1 MSYIPVITLAY
12 LIILFLIAYLGDRAK
27 EKGKSLVSNPY
38 IYSLSLAVYC
48 TAWTFYGSVGLFM
61 HHGFAYM
68 PIYIGPTFASFTWW
82 YSLRKMVKISKKHNT
97 TSIADFISTRYGKSS
112 LLAGIISF
120 FIFIGLL
127 PYIALQIKAV
137 TNSLNLLYF
146 YKSSFKAVSIGGF
159 YKDLSFYIAVILAI
173 FGALFGARKLDV
185 TEKHEGMV
193 LAISFEAIVK
203 LVAFLVV
210 GIYVT
215 YFIFNG
221 YGDIFRSGEYFKEI
235 KNLYTIGESPTP
247 SYFQWLAM
255 MILSGVAVMLLPR
268 QFHIA
273 IIENTN
279 DNHIKKAM
287 YIFPLYLFCISL
299 FVPAIAIG
307 GRLLGI
313 SLDSADI
320 SVLLIPAMRGE
331 DFIAVLVF
339 LGGFSAA
346 TGMVIVETVAISTMI
361 LNHIVSPFLLKLRLK
376 KLDMSHLLIHLKRAI
391 ILFITVSGYIY
402 FKLLGEEKI
411 LVDIG
416 LMSFCAVLQLAPAT
430 FLGLYWEKVNKAGAI
445 AGITAGFI
453 IWLYVL
459 FIPSFAGSFPFINEI
474 IQKGLFNIS
483 ALKPFELF
491 YLKGLDNWSHSI
503 FWSLTFNFIFLVI
516 FSIISEQSEIEKEMA
531 KSFISEG
538 RVETRRVTLE
548 SKHISHSP
556 SLVDYRG
563 FLAKII
569 GDTQAD
575 KVIEGFI
582 SERGLKKDET
592 ISSKTALELREHV
605 EKNLSAYLG
614 SATAKNLLDNF
625 LKIYGTKVVEIFDIF
640 HDISESL
647 KESRETLA
655 VKVNEIKLLYS
666 SLETLLSSL
675 DKEVVMNNIL
685 DIIVKN
691 FNADGCAVI
700 LKDKDGILRIKKHIG
715 LKEEDVNKIEF
726 ECDSNTYVAKVFESR
741 KIEVIEDVDKLA
753 VPPKIKR
760 LSDDTPIKS
769 LTVAPIVVANVPLGV
784 IVTVHKDKR
793 FFSETFQ
800 NFLQGL
806 ANQLGLALKNAEL
819 YEELNKLNIDLENKV
834 KERTIELERK
844 SKLLEEANIHLKEVD
859 RLKSQFL
866 ATMSHE
872 LRTPLNSIIG
882 YTQLILD
889 GVDGSITEEQRQDLE
904 RIEKNGKHLL
914 QLIND
919 ILDLSKIEAGKMELN
934 IEKVSLRELI
944 DNIIPMVRPL
954 IAEKKIS
961 FNIKIEKNVTVLAD
975 RQRLSQVLINLLTN
989 SVKFTQEGFIE
1000 IGCTLKKDLINKTW
1014 AEIYVKDTG
1023 IGISKENQALIF
1035 EAFRQVDDKS
1045 AKKPKGTG
1053 LGLSITKRLVEMHG
1067 GSIWVESELNQGTT
1081 MFFTMPVS
1089 EEEFQS
1095 FVKEVSLFKGTEKRI
1110 VIVEEREDILQV
1122 LYDFL
1127 SKEGYTVFYSGFKDA
1142 IDEIKRKKPMAIVL
1156 DIIYSEE
1163 NNWSILQK
1171 LKEDSET
1178 AKIPVIFISIE
1189 GDFQKGY
1196 SVGPIDY
1203 ILKPIIKEDVIRELK
1218 KIEENIKNKFVYIV
1232 DDDADSIKLLEKILL
1247 EKNYKV
1253 KSFTNGKE
1261 LIETLLIETPGV
1273 ILLDLFMPEITGFE
1287 IIEILKKKELTDI
1300 PIIVITGGELT
1311 EEEKNKLLTDVKKIF
1326 IKASLDKDELLK
1338 EIKRSIERYEV

>member
-1 MSYIPVITLAY
+1 MPYIPIITLIY
-12 LIILFLIAYLGDRAK
+12 LVALFFIAYIGDRAK
-27 EKGKSLVSNPY
+27 ENGKSLVSNPY
-38 IYSLSLAVYC
+38 VYSFSLAVYC
-48 TAWTFYGSVGLFM
+48 TGWTFYGSVGLFM
-61 HHGFAYM
+61 HQGFAYM
-68 PIYIGPTFASFTWW
+68 PIYIGPTFAAFTWW
-82 YSLRKMVKISKKHNT
+82 YSLRKIVKISKKHKT

-112 LLAGIISF
+112 LLAGLVSF

-127 PYIALQIKAV
+127 PYIALQIKAI
-137 TNSLNLLYF
+137 TSTFNLLYF
-146 YKSSFKAVSIGGF
+146 YKGSLTRLPLIDF
-159 YKDLSFYIAVILAI
+159 YKDISFYIAVILAI

-193 LAISFEAIVK
+193 LAIAFEAIVK
-203 LVAFLVV
+203 LFAFFVV
-210 GIYVT
+210 GIFIT
-215 YFIFNG
+215 YFIFDG
-221 YGDIFRSGEYFKEI
+221 YEDLFKKGELLDEMK
-235 KNLYTIGESPTP
+235 KLYNIGEPPTP
-247 SYFQWLAM
+247 SYFQWLSM
-255 MILSGVAVMLLPR
+255 MVLSGVAVMLLPR

-273 IIENTN
+273 VIENT
-279 DNHIKKAM
+279 DENHIKKAM
-287 YIFPLYLFCISL
+287 YIFPLYLFFISL
-299 FVPAIAIG
+299 FVPAIGIG
-307 GRLLGI
+307 GRLLGLP
-313 SLDSADI
+313 LDSADI
-320 SVLLIPAMRGE
+320 SVLLIPAMRGA
-331 DFIAVLVF
+331 DLIAILVF

-361 LNHIVSPFLLKLRLK
+361 LNHIVLPFFLKLHFK
-376 KLDMSHLLIHLKRAI
+376 KVEISSLLIHIKRAI
-391 ILFITVSGYIY
+391 ILVITICGFVY
-402 FKLLGEEKI
+402 FKLLEEEKI

-430 FLGLYWEKVNKAGAI
+430 FLGLYWEKVTKAGAI
-445 AGITAGFI
+445 AGITAGFLV
-453 IWLYVL
+453 WFYVL
-459 FIPSFAGSFPFINEI
+459 FLPSFAGSFPFIKEI
-474 IQKGLFNIS
+474 IENGLFNIS

-503 FWSLTFNFIFLVI
+503 FWSLTFNFIFLVS
-516 FSIISEQSEIEKEMA
+516 FSIIFEQSRIEKEMA
-531 KSFISEG
+531 KSFVSEG
-538 RVETRRVTLE
+538 KIEPEIITIE
-548 SKHISHSP
+548 SRHISHSP
-556 SLVDYRG
+556 SLNDYKS

-575 KVIEGFI
+575 KVIESFI
-582 SERGLKKDET
+582 NEKNLNKNDA
-592 ISSKTALELREHV
+592 ISSKIALELREYI

-647 KESRETLA
+647 KESRESLA
-655 VKVNEIKLLYS
+655 MKVKEISLLYS

-675 DKEVVMNNIL
+675 DKEVVMSNIL

-700 LKDKDGILRIKKHIG
+700 LRDADGKLRIKKHIG
-715 LKEEDVNKIEF
+715 LKEEDVNTIEF
-726 ECDSNTYVAKVFESR
+726 ECDSNTYVARAFDSG
-741 KIEVIEDVDKLA
+741 KIVVIEDVDRLA
-753 VPPKIKR
+753 IPPKIKR
-760 LSDDTPIKS
+760 LNDDSAIKS
-769 LTVAPIVVANVPLGV
+769 LTVAPIVVASIPLGV
-784 IVTVHKDKR
+784 IVTVHKEKR
-793 FFSETFQ
+793 FFSENFL

-859 RLKSQFL
+859 KLKSQFL

-889 GVDGSITEEQRQDLE
+889 GVDGPITDEQREDLE

-919 ILDLSKIEAGKMELN
+919 ILDLSKIEAGKMEL
-934 IEKVSLRELI
+934 
-944 DNIIPMVRPL
+944 
-954 IAEKKIS
+954 
-961 FNIKIEKNVTVLAD
+961 KIEKISLKELVNSVVPIVEPLIRDKKLTLNINIDKDITVLAD
-975 RQRLSQVLINLLTN
+975 RQRLSQIFINLLTN
-989 SVKFTQEGFIE
+989 SIKFTQEGYIE
-1000 IGCTLKKDLINKTW
+1000 IGYTLRNDLINKSW

-1023 IGISKENQALIF
+1023 IGISKENQAVIF
-1035 EAFRQVDDKS
+1035 EAFRQVDEKD

-1067 GSIWVESELNQGTT
+1067 GSIWLESETGKGTT

-1089 EEEFQS
+1089 EDEVLP
-1095 FVKEVSLFKGTEKRI
+1095 FVKEISLLKGGEKRL
-1110 VIVEEREDILQV
+1110 VIIEEREDILQV

-1127 SKEGYTVFYSGFKDA
+1127 SREGYTVFYSNFRDA
-1142 IDEIKRKKPMAIVL
+1142 LDEIKRKKPMAIVL

-1163 NNWSILQK
+1163 KNWSILQK
-1171 LKEDSET
+1171 LKEDNET
-1178 AKIPVIFISIE
+1178 AKIPVILISIE
-1189 GDFQKGY
+1189 GDFEKGY

-1218 KIEENIKNKFVYIV
+1218 KIEENIKNKPIYIV
-1232 DDDADSIKLLEKILL
+1232 DDDIDAVKLLEKILI
-1247 EKNYKV
+1247 EKNYQV
-1253 KSFTNGKE
+1253 KSFLNGKE
-1261 LIETLLIETPGV
+1261 LLETLLIETPGL
-1273 ILLDLFMPEITGFE
+1273 ILLDLFMPELTGFE
-1287 IIEILKKKELTDI
+1287 IIEILKNKGLSDI

-1311 EEEKNKLLTDVKKIF
+1311 EVEKNKLLSDVKKIF
-1326 IKASLDKDELLK
+1326 IKASLDKNELLQ
-1338 EIKRSIERYEV
+1338 EIKKSIEMVV